1 MYLTRFRFNAART
14 GARRL
19 LTSPQ
24 MLHAAVMSS
33 FPDAPPTPDGGPRVL
48 WRIDYNSAAEVLLY
62 VTSPARPDLTH
73 LVEQAGWPTAEPQG
87 WSTYDYATFLTGLSA
102 DSVWAFRLTAN
113 PVHSIRRKE
122 GEPTKRTA
130 HRTPRYQIEWL
141 LKQQDRGG
149 FAIVEKAPEAR
160 RLERGDEYELA
171 VGGAR
176 GLSFSK
182 NSASSVMNGSPFGM
196 NSSPFGNSS
205 ASSVKDSS
213 ANRGS
218 SGSRGSSATAGRN
231 AVRIAA
237 VTYQGRLRVTD
248 PEVFRLR
255 LASGLGK
262 AKAYGCGLMTL
273 APVV

>member
-33 FPDAPPTPDGGPRVL
+33 FPDAPPAPDGGPRVL

-73 LVEQAGWPTAEPQG
+73 LVEQAGWPTAEAQG
-87 WSTYDYATFLTGLSA
+87 WSTYDYATFLTGLA
-102 DSVWAFRLTAN
+102 TDSVWEFRLTAN

-141 LKQQDRGG
+141 LKQQDRSG

-160 RLERGDEYELA
+160 RLERGDEYELV

-182 NSASSVMNGSPFGM
+182 K
-196 NSSPFGNSS
+196 NSST
-205 ASSVKDSS
+205 AQ
-213 ANRGS
+213 GS
-218 SGSRGSSATAGRN
+218 SPAGKDIPATAGRN

>member
-33 FPDAPPTPDGGPRVL
+33 FPEAPPTPDGGPRVL

-62 VTSPARPDLTH
+62 VTSPAKPDLTH

-87 WSTYDYATFLTGLSA
+87 WSTYDYAAFLSGLSA
-102 DSVWAFRLTAN
+102 DSVWEFRLTAN

-149 FAIVEKAPEAR
+149 FTIVEKAPEDR
-160 RLERGDEYELA
+160 RLERGDEYELV

-182 NSASSVMNGSPFGM
+182 NSASSGRNSP
-196 NSSPFGNSS
+196 SSSKSS
-205 ASSVKDSS
+205 ASSRKDGS
-213 ANRGS
+213 A
-218 SGSRGSSATAGRN
+218 SRGSSATAGGN

-248 PEVFRLR
+248 PEAFRLR